1 MMLIIANSTQPRR
14 LTGTLPPTALAARW
28 RKPAGGQSI
37 RPATS
42 QRRANYSP
50 RHTESD
56 KTLTQVPLP
65 DPVLPDPEPPEP
77 EPPEPEPDP
86 EPVPD
91 PVLPDPELPPEPEPP
106 LPVLPDPVPPEPV
119 VPLDPEDPADPAEP
133 VEPAEPEPA
142 GVDPVPADWL
152 AEDPAVP
159 APEPGPLAASPC
171 EPEADVPAE
180 ERCRA
185 ARRPGAV
192 PVRDVPV
199 WFLLDGVPG
208 PTAGADVAGAGVR
221 PPTTG
226 FWFDDRGA
234 AGRT

>member
-1 MMLIIANSTQPRR
+1 MTLIIANSTQPRR

-42 QRRANYSP
+42 RRRANYSP

-65 DPVLPDPEPPEP
+65 EPLPEPLPDPVLADPEPPDPEPPEP
-77 EPPEPEPDP
+77 EPPEPEPLPDPDP

-91 PVLPDPELPPEPEPP
+91 PVLPDP
-106 LPVLPDPVPPEPV
+106 V
-119 VPLDPEDPADPAEP
+119 
-133 VEPAEPEPA
+133 
-142 GVDPVPADWL
+142 
-152 AEDPAVP
+152 
-159 APEPGPLAASPC
+159 
-171 EPEADVPAE
+171 
-180 ERCRA
+180 
-185 ARRPGAV
+185 
-192 PVRDVPV
+192 
-199 WFLLDGVPG
+199 LLDGVPG
-208 PTAGADVAGAGVR
+208 PPAGADVAGAGVR

-226 FWFDDRGA
+226 FWLDDRGA